1 MKNKSMQIGSI
12 SSFFGRKLKTTLFVL
27 MKVYIFLFVSIILGM
42 TPDHV
47 LSQKSIIVEKDRTLS
62 VDEVFDL
69 IMEQTDYNFV
79 YQVDMF
85 KSFPKVALKKGKLL
99 IDQVLKQ
106 SLSDSYINLEVINNT
121 IFIKES
127 TDIHPGHIKDGNDQ
141 QDVQLSGTVID
152 ETGGPLPGVTVL
164 VKGTTTGTTTDFDGN
179 YVIRVPNDA
188 VLAFTYIGYLSQEIH
203 VGSQTVLNVRLLPD
217 VSELDEVVVIGYGAI
232 KQKNV
237 TGAITKVDAENL
249 NLSVATN
256 FQQTLQGKAAGV
268 QVVQSTGQPGAGI
281 SVKIRSNP
289 SFANAGVLYVI
300 DGVPVNDSA
309 DPPAFGGGM
318 ASKYNNGGVDKSSLN
333 FINPNDIESIQFLK
347 DASAAS
353 IYGARAGAGV
363 VLITTKKGKEGRSS
377 LNYSSNYAVQ
387 NVDKMYPVFG
397 AQEYMEQRNLLR
409 LEKWNRDNQIA
420 PYYGTVD
427 PSSVTPY
434 NPVYSQME
442 INNARRQQ
450 AATDAIARSGYTQQH
465 NISLS
470 GGNAKTNYFAS
481 GNYYEQ
487 QGVVIGTDYRRYNG
501 RLNLTH
507 SLSDKITLGA
517 NIVLSNSKANNTIT
531 GGELENGGIV
541 TSAIYWAP
549 VIPLRQEDG
558 SYPISPYY
566 PNIPN
571 PLSYETVTD
580 MTKTNRVMSTA
591 FGEWEVIDGLK
602 AKASFSYDQS
612 YSKRSSYFPIT
623 FLYGSQANGSAS
635 ITESDSQS
643 KLYEYTLNY
652 AKSLAPSHDINAVMG
667 YSFQQTDWNG
677 FNAGNQN
684 FLSDALLYYSLG
696 SGQSD
701 KPTVGSSKSQSTW
714 ASYFAR
720 VIYTYND
727 NISLQASIRRD
738 GSSIFAENKKW
749 GYFPAVSAGWTISD
763 EPWMESANAN
773 GVTFLKLR
781 AGYGET
787 GNSSFESAA
796 FAIYNT
802 SLSAYFGSNSVSSG
816 LALARAGNPNL
827 TWETAGEFNVG
838 MDFGLFRNRISG
850 SVDYFNKTIRDLI
863 AFVPY
868 PSGFIIEG
876 VYANAG
882 KTRSTGY
889 EIGLDTKNI
898 VSNDRN
904 GFQWST
910 NITLSHYLNYWV
922 ERSEQALSVLPAYE
936 AATGKKALFSPVF
949 GYKSDGLFTGEFG
962 TAPSHM
968 SNMLPGGIIIKD
980 IHGYDQ
986 DGSLVAPDGAITEAD
1001 RTYIGNEDPDL
1012 IFGIGNTFKYKG
1024 FDLHVF
1030 LSGMKQKK
1038 WSPLASGRATENTMD
1053 AFGFNAMPVSAD
1065 RWNIQNTGGTFP
1077 TSLYDATYSGY
1088 QGGAD
1093 YWLADASFLRARNIT
1108 LGYTFSDDVIGL
1120 QNVFSSLKLTFD
1132 MQNLFTITKYPG
1144 LDPELN
1150 AGNFYPLVKSFV
1162 FGISASF

>member
-1 MKNKSMQIGSI
+1 MKNKSTQIGSI
-12 SSFFGRKLKTTLFVL
+12 FSFFRRKLKTTLFVL
-27 MKVYIFLFVSIILGM
+27 MKVYLFLFVSIILGM
-42 TPDHV
+42 SPDHV
-47 LSQKSIIVEKDRTLS
+47 LSQKSIIVEKDRILS

-85 KSFPKVALKKGKLL
+85 KDFPKVTLRKGKVQ
-99 IDQVLKQ
+99 INQVLKQ
-106 SLSDSYINLEVINNT
+106 SLSDAYINLEVINNT
-121 IFIKES
+121 IFIKENKNG
-127 TDIHPGHIKDGNDQ
+127 PVEIKNDGNEQ

-152 ETGGPLPGVTVL
+152 EEGSPLPGVTVL

-179 YVIRVPNDA
+179 YSIKVPDGA
-188 VLAFTYIGYLSQEIH
+188 VLVFTYIGYMSREIL
-203 VGSQTVLNVRLLPD
+203 VGEQTVLNIRLLPD

-237 TGAITKVDAENL
+237 TGAIGKVDAEDLNL
-249 NLSVATN
+249 NIATN

-309 DPPAFGGGM
+309 EPPSFGGGVG
-318 ASKYNNGGVDKSSLN
+318 SKYGSGGVDKSSLN

-363 VLITTKKGKEGRSS
+363 VLITTKKGKEGKSS
-377 LNYSSNYAVQ
+377 LHYSSNYAVQ
-387 NVDKMYPVFG
+387 NIDKMYPVFG
-397 AQEYMEQRNLLR
+397 TQEYMEQRNLLR

-420 PYYGTVD
+420 PYYGTVA
-427 PSSVTPY
+427 PSSVAPY
-434 NPVYSQME
+434 NPVYSQTE
-442 INNARRQQ
+442 INNAIRQQ
-450 AATDAIARSGYTQQH
+450 AATDAIVRSGYTQQH

-481 GNYYEQ
+481 GNYFEQ

-507 SLSDKITLGA
+507 SLSDKIRLGA

-531 GGELENGGIV
+531 GGEFENGGIV

-549 VIPLRQEDG
+549 VLPLRQADG
-558 SYPISPYY
+558 SYPLSPYY

-571 PLSYETVTD
+571 PLSYETITD
-580 MTKTNRVMSTA
+580 RTNTNRVMSTA
-591 FGEWEVIDGLK
+591 FGEWEIIDGLK

-612 YSKRSSYFPIT
+612 YSKRSSYFPTT

-652 AKSLAPSHDINAVMG
+652 DKSLSPKHYINAVLG
-667 YSFQQTDWNG
+667 YSFQQTDWSG

-684 FLSDALLYYSLG
+684 FLSDATLYYSLG

-701 KPTVGSSKSQSTW
+701 KPTVGSSKSQNTW

-720 VIYTYND
+720 AIYTYND

-749 GYFPAVSAGWTISD
+749 GYFPAMSAGWIISD
-763 EPWMESANAN
+763 EPWMESADRI
-773 GVTFLKLR
+773 TFLKLR

-787 GNSSFESAA
+787 GNSSFGSAA

-802 SLSAYFGSNSVSSG
+802 SLSAYFGANSVSSG

-827 TWETAGEFNVG
+827 TWETAGEFNIG

-850 SVDYFNKTIRDLI
+850 SADYFNKTIRDLI

-868 PSGFIIEG
+868 PSGFIISG

-889 EIGLDTKNI
+889 EIGLETKNL
-898 VSNDRN
+898 VSNDKN
-904 GFQWST
+904 GFQWT
-910 NITLSHYLNYWV
+910 THITLSHYLNYWV
-922 ERSEQALSVLPAYE
+922 ERSEQALNVLPAYE
-936 AATGKKALFSPVF
+936 AEKGKKALFSPLF

-968 SNMLPGGIIIKD
+968 PNMLPGGIIIKD
-980 IHGYDQ
+980 IHGYD
-986 DGSLVAPDGAITEAD
+986 DEGRLVAPDGAITEAD

-1012 IFGIGNTFKYKG
+1012 IFGVGNTFRYKG
-1024 FDLHVF
+1024 FDLHIF

-1053 AFGFNAMPVSAD
+1053 AFGFNAMPISAE
-1065 RWNIQNTGGTFP
+1065 RWNIQNSGGTFP

-1093 YWLADASFLRARNIT
+1093 YWLVDGSFLRARNIT

-1120 QNVFSSLKLTFD
+1120 QNIFSSLKLTFD
-1132 MQNLFTITKYPG
+1132 MQNLFTITNYPG
-1144 LDPELN
+1144 LDPELDP
-1150 AGNFYPLVKSFV
+1150 GNYYPLVKSFV